1 MTNVHISPEQFALA
15 VVSSSSSALSISEK
29 FDLYTNAYKF
39 ALSKNK
45 NPKKDEATENLKE
58 LN

>member
-1 MTNVHISPEQFALA
+1 MHISPEQFALA
-15 VVSSSSSALSISEK
+15 VVSSSSNTLSISEK

-45 NPKKDEATENLKE
+45 NLKKDESAKKLNFKE
-58 LN
+58 SN